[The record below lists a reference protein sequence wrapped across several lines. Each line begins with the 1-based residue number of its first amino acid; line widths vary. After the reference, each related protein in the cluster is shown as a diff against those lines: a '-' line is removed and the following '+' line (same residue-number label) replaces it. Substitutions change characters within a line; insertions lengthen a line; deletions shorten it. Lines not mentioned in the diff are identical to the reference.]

1 MGFVGGKNAL
11 RIVCEGLPL
20 APRPAGSIAVW
31 WQSEQEAGLQ
41 EGADPQPAAGAGGR
55 AGSACRAESLGD
67 TSSYQ
72 GRMSLGQCDDAF
84 DVGAPPSLSLPP
96 DGQVG

>member
-1 MGFVGGKNAL
+1 M
-11 RIVCEGLPL
+11 
-20 APRPAGSIAVW
+20 
-31 WQSEQEAGLQ
+31 Q
-41 EGADPQPAAGAGGR
+41 EGANLQSAAGGR
-55 AGSACRAESLGD
+55 RREGSCLQGESLGD

-72 GRMSLGQCDDAF
+72 GRMSLGQCDAF